1 MGQALSDENTRHM
14 SHEELTHELASRFAN
29 KCFTSLELYSF
40 KDVFK
45 SLADHQGDI
54 RYLKED
60 TLARFLEIPD
70 VLHVSPVVFQMLS
83 YIGAFPFL
91 QDAPAVLGLDQMVM
105 VVVIMTQRHKRVLAK
120 GATDRAKLIFKSLA
134 VHDRRASE
142 AAVAAEEASK
152 EQQTAES
159 QPRSHVAGFAVDEPA
174 EEPEVDDDDDLEIAA
189 FELLDINDAV
199 WQGDAPRMQGAMIP
213 ADNFRRLLMLLIL
226 VAPLNPQERLSMYS
240 TRVTGDELDS
250 LRATADN
257 ILAAFLNV
265 EKAPGIKFSRYNRVL
280 PVCFP
285 NLFNGF
291 SPLFEHFLFSKN
303 LDFTKPRG
311 EASASEKQPEEI
323 LQPLLPEPGEILN
336 LNVLSQLSFFLP
348 GSDLF
353 RRLRPLYSG
362 NKDGFSTGSF
372 ESKVFNW
379 RAPTILLVRGTR
391 IDDDPQGS
399 QETTFAASIPPR
411 RFPNGSKGERL
422 TFGVYVSHPWKHTT
436 KETFGERDTVLF
448 QLEPVHDVFP
458 ASRYNSEFISFTKAP
473 TNRPM
478 LGVGCP
484 HPRQTQAHRRNT
496 MLSLG
501 SVSLLLDDS
510 FEFGVFNHDWTAGGG
525 AFETSVS
532 RKFDFQDRF
541 EIESLEV
548 WGCGGDE
555 EAKSQAERWAWEHRE
570 AEARR
575 KINLGTGDIEADRA
589 LLEMAGLVGNH
600 RSGGSMV

>member
-1 MGQALSDENTRHM
+1 MGQVLSDESSRRHL
-14 SHEELTHELASRFAN
+14 SHEELTHELATRFAD
-29 KCFTSLELYSF
+29 KCFTSLEVYSF

-45 SLADHQGDI
+45 SLADNQDGI

-70 VLHVSPVVFQMLS
+70 ILHVSPVVFQMVS

-91 QDAPAVLGLDQMVM
+91 QNAPAVLGLDQMLM
-105 VVVIMTQRHKRVLAK
+105 VVVIMTKRHKRVLAK

-134 VHDRRASE
+134 VHDRAASE
-142 AAVAAEEASK
+142 AAGAVEKSSK
-152 EQQTAES
+152 EKQTTES
-159 QPRSHVAGFAVDEPA
+159 EPRSHVAGFAVDEPV
-174 EEPEVDDDDDLEIAA
+174 EEPEDDDDDLEIAA

-199 WQGDAPRMQGAMIP
+199 WQGDAPKMQGAMIP
-213 ADNFRRLLMLLIL
+213 ADNFRKLLMLLIL
-226 VAPLNPQERLSMYS
+226 IAPLSPQERLSMYS

-250 LRATADN
+250 LRATAEH

-265 EKAPGIKFSRYNRVL
+265 EKAPGIKFSQYNRVL

-303 LDFTKPRG
+303 LDFTKHKG
-311 EASASEKQPEEI
+311 EEPLAEKQPEEI
-323 LQPLLPEPGEILN
+323 VQPLLPEPGEILN

-372 ESKVFNW
+372 QSKVFNW

-391 IDDDPQGS
+391 IDDAPQGS
-399 QETTFAASIPPR
+399 QESTFAASIPPR

-422 TFGVYVSHPWKHTT
+422 TFGVYVSTPWKHTT
-436 KETFGERDTVLF
+436 KETFGEKDTVLF

-484 HPRQTQAHRRNT
+484 HPRPTQAHRRNE

-510 FEFGVFNHDWTAGGG
+510 FEYGVFNHDWTAGGG

-575 KINLGTGDIEADRA
+575 KVNLGTGDTDADRA
-589 LLEMAGLVGNH
+589 LLEMAGLVGNG
-600 RSGGSMV
+600 RSGGSMA